1 LVIAV
6 ATLEIDVVAGPL
18 RVLDAW
24 NLMLQ
29 AAGVGNLRMQVDDVE
44 NMRKHT
50 VGHVHHTLL
59 EQPADA
65 SSLGL
70 LERTSWSWVTL

>member
-1 LVIAV
+1 
-6 ATLEIDVVAGPL
+6 
-18 RVLDAW
+18 
-24 NLMLQ
+24 
-29 AAGVGNLRMQVDDVE
+29 MQVDDVE

-59 EQPADA
+59 EQPTDA